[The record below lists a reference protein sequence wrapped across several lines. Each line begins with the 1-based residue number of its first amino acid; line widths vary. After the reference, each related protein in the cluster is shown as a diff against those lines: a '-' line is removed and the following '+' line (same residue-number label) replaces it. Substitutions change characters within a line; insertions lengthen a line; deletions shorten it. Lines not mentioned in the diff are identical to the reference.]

1 MKDATKDLFM
11 GGTDILISKKKRVI
25 REERAITGMKVRR
38 ENIEIGIKR
47 VKEFTSM
54 ERENKSRGAK
64 DNKKGVSHTN
74 TMKGTVFKSGKREG
88 IFNREGG

>member
-1 MKDATKDLFM
+1 M
-11 GGTDILISKKKRVI
+11 
-25 REERAITGMKVRR
+25 
-38 ENIEIGIKR
+38 
-47 VKEFTSM
+47 KEFTSM
-54 ERENKSRGAK
+54 ERENKSRGTE